1 MTANIDRL
9 IDENRLRC
17 LWFLRADYYPATD
30 DERLRVLEY
39 IERYGDR
46 DAYRR
51 ATELR
56 RWLLPHSNAGSA
68 AS

>member
-1 MTANIDRL
+1 MMAKIDRL

-17 LWFLRADYYPATD
+17 LWFLRVDYYPATD

-56 RWLLPHSNAGSA
+56 RWLLPPSNAGSA